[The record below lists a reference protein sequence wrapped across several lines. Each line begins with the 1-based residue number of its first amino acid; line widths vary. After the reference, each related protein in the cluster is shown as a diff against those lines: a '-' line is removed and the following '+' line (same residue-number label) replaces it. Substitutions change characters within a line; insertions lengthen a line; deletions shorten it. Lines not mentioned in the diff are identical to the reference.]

1 MSKKGKR
8 LREFE
13 KKNRAFSVRET
24 KQKEYAPQY
33 NTVEVFDIE
42 RRSRSSS
49 EKKEIKKMKKPAV
62 FLCILIALVV
72 VTSIT
77 VYLAFIMLQNTE
89 RKRLALIFLKTIL

>member
-24 KQKEYAPQY
+24 KQKEYAPQE
-33 NTVEVFDIE
+33 NTGEVFDIE

-49 EKKEIKKMKKPAV
+49 EKKEIKKKKKTVKYGGWRGAV
-62 FLCILIALVV
+62 AIFVV
-72 VTSIT
+72 LSRFSI
-77 VYLAFIMLQNTE
+77 
-89 RKRLALIFLKTIL
+89 